1 MTSTAAALDALSS
14 AIRDAG
20 PSIVAFSG
28 GVDSALVLRV
38 ARDVLGDGAVALT
51 TVGPTLPA
59 EEEAEARRFGEELG
73 VTHLFVASHE
83 LDNPDYASNPTN
95 RCYFCKTELYTL
107 CHAER
112 EKLGLRSILDG
123 VNRDD
128 LGDHRPG
135 LTAAD
140 ENGIRHPLIEARL
153 GKDAV
158 RALCKEL
165 GIGLWDKP
173 SFACLGSR
181 FPYGTTITAE
191 RLTRLERCESLL
203 RELGLKGFRVRFHDT
218 IARLEVNVAD
228 LPRLVDPAVRA
239 RIVEGIR
246 AEGFTYVTLD
256 LEGYRTGSLNAGLAQ
271 LGARG

>member
-1 MTSTAAALDALSS
+1 MSSTVSALDALSG
-14 AIRDAG
+14 AIEDAG

-38 ARDVLGDGAVALT
+38 ARDVLGAGAVALT

-59 EEEAEARRFGEELG
+59 EEEAEARRFGEALG
-73 VTHLFVASHE
+73 VRHLFVESHE
-83 LDNPDYASNPTN
+83 LENPDYARNPTN

-135 LTAAD
+135 LTAAN
-140 ENGIRHPLIEARL
+140 ENAIRHPLVEAGL

-158 RALCKEL
+158 RALCKDL
-165 GIGLWDKP
+165 GIELWDKP

-181 FPYGTTITAE
+181 FPYGTNITAE

-203 RELGLKGFRVRFHDT
+203 RQLGLKGFRVRFHDA

-228 LPRLVDPAVRA
+228 LAKLVEPEVRT
-239 RIVEGIR
+239 RVVEGLK

-271 LGARG
+271 LGERT

>member
-1 MTSTAAALDALSS
+1 MTSTSAALAALRG

-38 ARDVLGDGAVALT
+38 ARDVLGASAVALT
-51 TVGPTLPA
+51 TIGPTLPA
-59 EEEAEARRFGEELG
+59 EEEAEARRFGEALG
-73 VTHLFVASHE
+73 VRHLFVESRE
-83 LDNPDYASNPTN
+83 LENPDYARNPTN

-112 EKLGLRSILDG
+112 ERLGLQSILDG

-135 LTAAD
+135 LIAAN
-140 ENGIRHPLIEARL
+140 ENEIRHPLIEAGL
-153 GKDAV
+153 GKAAV

-165 GIGLWDKP
+165 DIALWDKP

-181 FPYGTTITAE
+181 FPYGTAITAE

-203 RELGLKGFRVRFHDT
+203 RQLGLEGFRVRFHDT
-218 IARLEVNVAD
+218 IARLEVNLAD
-228 LPRLVDPAVRA
+228 LAKLVDPGVRA
-239 RIVEGIR
+239 RVVEGIK

-256 LEGYRTGSLNAGLAQ
+256 LEGYRTGSLNAGLAR
-271 LGARG
+271 LGARD